1 MMDKPDQMQF
11 RSPYAVQTHELTRV
25 YDTRPVVDRLTMA
38 VPSGEFF
45 GFLGPNGAG
54 KSTTIKML
62 TGLLRPTSG
71 RAIVAGYDVLSQPL
85 LAKAHIG
92 VLPEE
97 MNLYERLTGFE
108 FLEFAARMYGLSS
121 DQAGGRAEELL
132 HLLQLDGDR
141 DKMIVDYSQGMKK
154 KTALAAAIIH
164 NPPVI
169 FLDEPFEGVDAV
181 SGRIIKDTLHRLTEQ
196 GATIFFSSHI
206 LEVVER
212 LCTTVAIIQQGH
224 LVAQGSMSQLREQ
237 LHSGDATLE
246 AMFLQ
251 LVGAAPQTEGLSW
264 LA

>member
-1 MMDKPDQMQF
+1 MTFDAPDAQPAIVAAAL
-11 RSPYAVQTHELTRV
+11 SKV
-25 YDTRPVVDRLTMA
+25 YNGRPAVDRLNLS
-38 VPSGEFF
+38 VRRGEFF

-71 RAIVAGYDVLSQPL
+71 RAIVAGYDLAVEPL
-85 LAKAHIG
+85 KAKASMG

-97 MNLYERLTGFE
+97 LNLYERLSGRE
-108 FLEFAARMYGLSS
+108 FLEFAARMYGLAPADSR
-121 DQAGGRAEELL
+121 GRASELL
-132 HLLQLDGDR
+132 HLLQLDGDA

-181 SGRIIKDTLHRLTEQ
+181 SGRIIKDTLTSLTER
-196 GATIFFSSHI
+196 GTTVFFSSHI

-212 LCTTVAIIQQGH
+212 LCTEVAIISQGR
-224 LVAQGSMSQLREQ
+224 LVAQGSMADLRAQ
-237 LHSGDATLE
+237 LHTGNETLE
-246 AMFLQ
+246 SMFLQ
-251 LVGAAPQTEGLSW
+251 LVGAAGHTEGLSW
-264 LA
+264 LS

>member
-1 MMDKPDQMQF
+1 M
-11 RSPYAVQTHELTRV
+11 SAVFETPNAIDTVGLTKAYNGR
-25 YDTRPVVDRLTMA
+25 RVVDDLSFSVRR
-38 VPSGEFF
+38 GEFF

-62 TGLLRPTSG
+62 TGLLRPTAG
-71 RAIVAGYDVLSQPL
+71 RAFVAGYDIARDPIA
-85 LAKAHIG
+85 AKRNIG

-97 MNLYERLTGFE
+97 MNLFERLTGLE
-108 FLEFAARMYGLSS
+108 FLEFAGRMYGLP
-121 DQAGGRAEELL
+121 DRQASQRAHELL
-132 HLLQLDGDR
+132 SLLQLQEDQ

-154 KTALAAAIIH
+154 KTAMAAALIH

-169 FLDEPFEGVDAV
+169 FLDEPFEAVDAV
-181 SGRIIKDTLHRLTEQ
+181 SGRIIKDTLNRLRES

-212 LCTTVAIIQQGH
+212 LCTQVAIIDRGR
-224 LVAQGSMSQLREQ
+224 LVAKGNMADLREQ

-251 LVGAAPQTEGLSW
+251 LVGAAPENEGLSW
-264 LA
+264 LR